1 MADCCFHYDPIGKGT
16 FLMFD
21 QIHEECGVFGIYSP
35 ESSSSVVGDTYM
47 ALYALQHRGQQSCGI
62 AVNDDGVIRS
72 YRDLGLVPDTFNKQV
87 LSDLGSGRMAVGHVL
102 YGATN
107 PERADAQPLVVRHIK
122 GSMALAFNG
131 ALVNAPELKEE
142 LELKGAIFHSNS
154 DAEVISHVIINERLH
169 TNSIE
174 EAIEKAMDKL
184 KGAYSMVVMSP
195 QKLMA
200 VRDPQ
205 GIRPLAMGKMGGEIV
220 FASESCAFDSIGA
233 KFVRDV
239 RPGEIIVVDRSGV
252 RSLESHCGQKSG
264 LCVFEYVY
272 TARPDSVI
280 EGESVHMARKRAGAF
295 LAQEHPVEADIVIGS
310 PDSGL
315 DAALGYAEESGI
327 PYGIGFIKNRYI
339 GRTFILP
346 TQKERERAV
355 HIKLN
360 VLEAAVKGK
369 RVVLVDDS
377 IVRGTTSIQ
386 ITKMLRD
393 AGATEVHLRISSP
406 PFINPCYFGTDIDSK
421 DKLIACR
428 MSQEEIRRT
437 LDVDTLGYLSIEHC
451 AQIAQTTTG
460 CEFCMGC
467 FTGKYPIDV
476 PEEKPCDK
484 FSQKLCNKK

>member
-1 MADCCFHYDPIGKGT
+1 
-16 FLMFD
+16 MFD
-21 QIHEECGVFGIYSP
+21 QIHEECGVFGVYSP
-35 ESSSSVVGDTYM
+35 ESTTSVVGDTYM

-62 AVNDDGVIRS
+62 AVNDDGIIRS
-72 YRDLGLVPDTFNKQV
+72 YRDLGLVPDTFNQRV

-102 YGATN
+102 YGASN

-131 ALVNAPELKEE
+131 ALVNALELKEE

-154 DAEVISHVIINERLH
+154 DAEIISHVIINERLH

-428 MSQEEIRRT
+428 MSMEEIRRT

-451 AQIAQTTTG
+451 AQIARTTTG

-467 FTGKYPIDV
+467 FTGKYPIDL

-484 FSQKLCNKK
+484 FSQKLCNK

>member
-1 MADCCFHYDPIGKGT
+1 
-16 FLMFD
+16 MFD

-233 KFVRDV
+233 KFVKDV

>member
-1 MADCCFHYDPIGKGT
+1 
-16 FLMFD
+16 MFD
-21 QIHEECGVFGIYSP
+21 QIHEECGVFGVYSP
-35 ESSSSVVGDTYM
+35 ESTTSVVGDTYM

-62 AVNDDGVIRS
+62 AVNDDGIIRS
-72 YRDLGLVPDTFNKQV
+72 YRDLGLVPDTFNQRV

-102 YGATN
+102 YGASN

-131 ALVNAPELKEE
+131 ALVNALELKEE

-154 DAEVISHVIINERLH
+154 DAEIISHIIINERLH

-428 MSQEEIRRT
+428 MSMEEIRRT

-451 AQIAQTTTG
+451 AQIARTTTG

-484 FSQKLCNKK
+484 FSQKLCNK

>member
-1 MADCCFHYDPIGKGT
+1 
-16 FLMFD
+16 MFD
-21 QIHEECGVFGIYSP
+21 QIHEECGVFGVYSP
-35 ESSSSVVGDTYM
+35 ESTTSVVGDTYM

-62 AVNDDGVIRS
+62 AVNDDGIIRS
-72 YRDLGLVPDTFNKQV
+72 YRDLGLVPDTFNQRV

-102 YGATN
+102 YGASN

-131 ALVNAPELKEE
+131 ALVNALELKEE

-154 DAEVISHVIINERLH
+154 DAEIISHVIINERLH
-169 TNSIE
+169 TNSIG

-428 MSQEEIRRT
+428 MSMEEIRRT

-451 AQIAQTTTG
+451 AQIARTTTG

-484 FSQKLCNKK
+484 FSQKLCNK

>member
-1 MADCCFHYDPIGKGT
+1 MNWKGD

-21 QIHEECGVFGIYSP
+21 QIHEECGVFGVYSP
-35 ESSSSVVGDTYM
+35 ESTTSVVGDTYM

-62 AVNDDGVIRS
+62 AVNDDGIIRS
-72 YRDLGLVPDTFNKQV
+72 YRDLGLVPDTFNQRV
-87 LSDLGSGRMAVGHVL
+87 LNDLGSGRMAVGHVL
-102 YGATN
+102 YGASN

-131 ALVNAPELKEE
+131 ALVNALELKEE

-154 DAEVISHVIINERLH
+154 DAEIISHVIINERLH

-428 MSQEEIRRT
+428 MSMEEIRRT

-451 AQIAQTTTG
+451 AQIARTTTG

-484 FSQKLCNKK
+484 FSQKLCNK

>member
-1 MADCCFHYDPIGKGT
+1 
-16 FLMFD
+16 MFD
-21 QIHEECGVFGIYSP
+21 QIHEECGVFGVYSP
-35 ESSSSVVGDTYM
+35 ESTTSVVGDTYM

-62 AVNDDGVIRS
+62 AVNDDGIIRS
-72 YRDLGLVPDTFNKQV
+72 YRDLGLVPDTFNQRV

-102 YGATN
+102 YGASN

-131 ALVNAPELKEE
+131 ALVNALELKEE

-154 DAEVISHVIINERLH
+154 DAEIISHVIINERLH

-421 DKLIACR
+421 NKLIACR
-428 MSQEEIRRT
+428 MSMEEIRRT

-451 AQIAQTTTG
+451 AQIARTTTG

-484 FSQKLCNKK
+484 FSQKLCNK

>member
-1 MADCCFHYDPIGKGT
+1 MNWKGD

-21 QIHEECGVFGIYSP
+21 QIHEECGVFGVYSP
-35 ESSSSVVGDTYM
+35 ETTTSVVGDTYM

-72 YRDLGLVPDTFNKQV
+72 YRDLGLVPDTFNQRV
-87 LSDLGSGRMAVGHVL
+87 LNDLGSGRMAVGHVL
-102 YGATN
+102 YGASN

-131 ALVNAPELKEE
+131 ALVNALELKEE
-142 LELKGAIFHSNS
+142 LELNGAIFHSNS
-154 DAEVISHVIINERLH
+154 DAEIISHVIINERLH
-169 TNSIE
+169 TSSIE

-233 KFVRDV
+233 QFVRDV

-295 LAQEHPVEADIVIGS
+295 LAKEHPVEADIVIGS

-360 VLEAAVKGK
+360 VLKAAVAGK

-428 MSQEEIRRT
+428 MSMEEIRRT

-460 CEFCMGC
+460 CQFCMGC
-467 FTGKYPIDV
+467 FTGEYPIDV
-476 PEEKPCDK
+476 PQEKPCDK
-484 FSQKLCNKK
+484 FSQKLCNK

>member
-1 MADCCFHYDPIGKGT
+1 
-16 FLMFD
+16 MFD
-21 QIHEECGVFGIYSP
+21 QIHEECGVFGVYSP
-35 ESSSSVVGDTYM
+35 ESTTSVVGDTYM

-62 AVNDDGVIRS
+62 AVNDDGIIRS
-72 YRDLGLVPDTFNKQV
+72 YRDLGLVPDTFNQRV

-102 YGATN
+102 YGASN

-131 ALVNAPELKEE
+131 ALVNALELKEE

-154 DAEVISHVIINERLH
+154 DAEIISHVIINERLH

-280 EGESVHMARKRAGAF
+280 EGESVYIARKRAGAF

-428 MSQEEIRRT
+428 MSMEEIRRT

-451 AQIAQTTTG
+451 AQIARTTTG

-484 FSQKLCNKK
+484 FSQKLCNK

>member
-1 MADCCFHYDPIGKGT
+1 
-16 FLMFD
+16 MFD
-21 QIHEECGVFGIYSP
+21 QIHEECGVFGVYSP
-35 ESSSSVVGDTYM
+35 ESTTSVVGDTYM

-62 AVNDDGVIRS
+62 AVNDDGIIRS
-72 YRDLGLVPDTFNKQV
+72 YRDLGLVPDTFNQRV

-102 YGATN
+102 YGASN

-131 ALVNAPELKEE
+131 ALVNALELKEE

-154 DAEVISHVIINERLH
+154 DAEIISHVIINERLH

-205 GIRPLAMGKMGGEIV
+205 GISPLAMGKMGGEIV

-428 MSQEEIRRT
+428 MSMEEIRRT

-451 AQIAQTTTG
+451 AQIARTTTG

-484 FSQKLCNKK
+484 FSQKLCNK

>member
-1 MADCCFHYDPIGKGT
+1 
-16 FLMFD
+16 MFD
-21 QIHEECGVFGIYSP
+21 QIHEECGVFGVYSP
-35 ESSSSVVGDTYM
+35 ESTTSVVGDTYM

-62 AVNDDGVIRS
+62 AVNDDGIIRS
-72 YRDLGLVPDTFNKQV
+72 YRDLGLVPDTFNQRV
-87 LSDLGSGRMAVGHVL
+87 LNDLGSGRMAVGHVL
-102 YGATN
+102 YGASN

-131 ALVNAPELKEE
+131 ALVNALELKEE

-154 DAEVISHVIINERLH
+154 DAEIISHVIINERLH

-220 FASESCAFDSIGA
+220 FASESCAFDSNGA

-369 RVVLVDDS
+369 RVVMVDDS

-428 MSQEEIRRT
+428 MSMEEIRRT

-451 AQIAQTTTG
+451 AQIARTTTG

-484 FSQKLCNKK
+484 FSQKLCNK

>member
-1 MADCCFHYDPIGKGT
+1 
-16 FLMFD
+16 MFD
-21 QIHEECGVFGIYSP
+21 QIHEECGVFGVYSP
-35 ESSSSVVGDTYM
+35 ESTTSVVGDTYM

-62 AVNDDGVIRS
+62 AVNDDGIIRS
-72 YRDLGLVPDTFNKQV
+72 YRDLGLVPDTFNQRV

-102 YGATN
+102 YGASN

-131 ALVNAPELKEE
+131 ALVNALELKEE

-154 DAEVISHVIINERLH
+154 DAEIISHVIINERLH

-295 LAQEHPVEADIVIGS
+295 LAQEHPGEADIVIGS

-428 MSQEEIRRT
+428 MSMEEIRRT

-451 AQIAQTTTG
+451 AQIARTTTG

-484 FSQKLCNKK
+484 FSQKLCNK

>member
-1 MADCCFHYDPIGKGT
+1 
-16 FLMFD
+16 MFD
-21 QIHEECGVFGIYSP
+21 QIHEECGVFGVYSP
-35 ESSSSVVGDTYM
+35 ESTTSVVGDTYM

-62 AVNDDGVIRS
+62 AVNDDGIIRS
-72 YRDLGLVPDTFNKQV
+72 YRDLGLVPDTFNQRV

-102 YGATN
+102 YGASN

-131 ALVNAPELKEE
+131 ALVNALELKEE

-154 DAEVISHVIINERLH
+154 DAEIISHVIINERLH

-205 GIRPLAMGKMGGEIV
+205 GIRPLAMGKKGGEIV

-428 MSQEEIRRT
+428 MSMEEIRRT

-451 AQIAQTTTG
+451 AQIARTTTG

-484 FSQKLCNKK
+484 FSQKLCNK

>member
-1 MADCCFHYDPIGKGT
+1 
-16 FLMFD
+16 MFD
-21 QIHEECGVFGIYSP
+21 QIHEECGVFGVYSP
-35 ESSSSVVGDTYM
+35 ESTTSVVGDTYM

-62 AVNDDGVIRS
+62 AVNDDGIIRS
-72 YRDLGLVPDTFNKQV
+72 YRDLGLVPDTFNQRV

-102 YGATN
+102 YGASN

-131 ALVNAPELKEE
+131 ALVNALELKEE

-154 DAEVISHVIINERLH
+154 DAEIISHVIINERLH

-377 IVRGTTSIQ
+377 IVRGTTSALIVG
-386 ITKMLRD
+386 MLRD
-393 AGATEVHLRISSP
+393 AGAKEVHVRISAP
-406 PFINPCYFGTDIDSK
+406 PFLHPCYFGTDIPSEDQ
-421 DKLIACR
+421 LIAHNR
-428 MSQEEIRRT
+428 TVEEIRD
-437 LDVDTLGYLSIEHC
+437 LLGADSLSYLEMDRLYEMAGGKAIC
-451 AQIAQTTTG
+451 TA
-460 CEFCMGC
+460 C
-467 FTGKYPIDV
+467 FSGDYPIEPPKEDIRGSY
-476 PEEKPCDK
+476 EK
-484 FSQKLCNKK
+484 

>member
-1 MADCCFHYDPIGKGT
+1 
-16 FLMFD
+16 MFD
-21 QIHEECGVFGIYSP
+21 QIHEECGVFGVYSP
-35 ESSSSVVGDTYM
+35 ESTTSVVGDTYM

-62 AVNDDGVIRS
+62 AVNDDGIIRS
-72 YRDLGLVPDTFNKQV
+72 YRDLGLVPDTFNQRV

-102 YGATN
+102 YGASN

-131 ALVNAPELKEE
+131 ALVNALELKEE

-154 DAEVISHVIINERLH
+154 DAEIISHVIINERLH

-174 EAIEKAMDKL
+174 EAIEKVMDKL

-428 MSQEEIRRT
+428 MSMEEIRRT

-451 AQIAQTTTG
+451 AQIARTTTG

-484 FSQKLCNKK
+484 FSQKLCNK

>member
-1 MADCCFHYDPIGKGT
+1 
-16 FLMFD
+16 MFD
-21 QIHEECGVFGIYSP
+21 QIHEECGVFGVYSP
-35 ESSSSVVGDTYM
+35 ESTTSVVGDTYM

-62 AVNDDGVIRS
+62 AVNDDGIIRS
-72 YRDLGLVPDTFNKQV
+72 YRDLGLVPDTFNQRV

-102 YGATN
+102 YGASN

-131 ALVNAPELKEE
+131 ALVNALELKEE

-154 DAEVISHVIINERLH
+154 DAEIISHVIINERLH

-428 MSQEEIRRT
+428 MSMEEIRRT
-437 LDVDTLGYLSIEHC
+437 LDVDTLGYLSIDHC
-451 AQIAQTTTG
+451 AQIARTTTG

-484 FSQKLCNKK
+484 FSQKLCNK

>member
-1 MADCCFHYDPIGKGT
+1 
-16 FLMFD
+16 
-21 QIHEECGVFGIYSP
+21 
-35 ESSSSVVGDTYM
+35 
-47 ALYALQHRGQQSCGI
+47 
-62 AVNDDGVIRS
+62 
-72 YRDLGLVPDTFNKQV
+72 
-87 LSDLGSGRMAVGHVL
+87 
-102 YGATN
+102 
-107 PERADAQPLVVRHIK
+107 
-122 GSMALAFNG
+122 
-131 ALVNAPELKEE
+131 
-142 LELKGAIFHSNS
+142 
-154 DAEVISHVIINERLH
+154 
-169 TNSIE
+169 
-174 EAIEKAMDKL
+174 
-184 KGAYSMVVMSP
+184 
-195 QKLMA
+195 
-200 VRDPQ
+200 
-205 GIRPLAMGKMGGEIV
+205 
-220 FASESCAFDSIGA
+220 
-233 KFVRDV
+233 
-239 RPGEIIVVDRSGV
+239 
-252 RSLESHCGQKSG
+252 
-264 LCVFEYVY
+264 
-272 TARPDSVI
+272 
-280 EGESVHMARKRAGAF
+280 MARKRAGAF

-355 HIKLN
+355 HSKLN

-428 MSQEEIRRT
+428 MSLEEIRRT

>member
-1 MADCCFHYDPIGKGT
+1 
-16 FLMFD
+16 MFD
-21 QIHEECGVFGIYSP
+21 QIHEECGVFGVYSP
-35 ESSSSVVGDTYM
+35 ESTTSVVRDTYM

-62 AVNDDGVIRS
+62 AVNDDGIIRS
-72 YRDLGLVPDTFNKQV
+72 YRDLGLVPDTFNQRV

-102 YGATN
+102 YGASN

-131 ALVNAPELKEE
+131 ALVNALELKEE

-154 DAEVISHVIINERLH
+154 DAEIISHVIINERLH

-428 MSQEEIRRT
+428 MSMEEIRRT

-451 AQIAQTTTG
+451 AQIARTTTG

-484 FSQKLCNKK
+484 FSQKLCNK

>member
-1 MADCCFHYDPIGKGT
+1 M
-16 FLMFD
+16 
-21 QIHEECGVFGIYSP
+21 
-35 ESSSSVVGDTYM
+35 
-47 ALYALQHRGQQSCGI
+47 
-62 AVNDDGVIRS
+62 
-72 YRDLGLVPDTFNKQV
+72 

-102 YGATN
+102 YGASN

-131 ALVNAPELKEE
+131 ALVNALELKEE

-154 DAEVISHVIINERLH
+154 DAEIISHVIINERLH

-428 MSQEEIRRT
+428 MSMEEIRRT

-451 AQIAQTTTG
+451 AQIARTTTG

-484 FSQKLCNKK
+484 FSQKLCNK

>member
-1 MADCCFHYDPIGKGT
+1 
-16 FLMFD
+16 MFD
-21 QIHEECGVFGIYSP
+21 QIHEECGVFGVYSP
-35 ESSSSVVGDTYM
+35 ESTTSVVGDTYM

-62 AVNDDGVIRS
+62 AVNDDGIIRS
-72 YRDLGLVPDTFNKQV
+72 YRDLGLVPDTFNQRV
-87 LSDLGSGRMAVGHVL
+87 LSDLGSGRIAVGHVL
-102 YGATN
+102 YGASN

-131 ALVNAPELKEE
+131 ALVNALELKEE

-154 DAEVISHVIINERLH
+154 DAEIISHVIINERLH

-428 MSQEEIRRT
+428 MSMEEIRRT

-451 AQIAQTTTG
+451 AQIARTTTG

-484 FSQKLCNKK
+484 FSQKLCNK

>member
-1 MADCCFHYDPIGKGT
+1 
-16 FLMFD
+16 MFD
-21 QIHEECGVFGIYSP
+21 QIHEECGVFGVYSP
-35 ESSSSVVGDTYM
+35 ESTTSVVGDTYM

-62 AVNDDGVIRS
+62 AVNDDGIIRS
-72 YRDLGLVPDTFNKQV
+72 YRDLGLVPDTFNQRV

-102 YGATN
+102 YGASN

-131 ALVNAPELKEE
+131 ALVNALELKEE

-154 DAEVISHVIINERLH
+154 DAEIISHVIINERLH
-169 TNSIE
+169 TNS
-174 EAIEKAMDKL
+174 IEKAMDKL

-428 MSQEEIRRT
+428 MSMEEIRRT

-451 AQIAQTTTG
+451 AQIARTTTG

-484 FSQKLCNKK
+484 FSQKLCNK

>member
-1 MADCCFHYDPIGKGT
+1 
-16 FLMFD
+16 MFD
-21 QIHEECGVFGIYSP
+21 QIHEECGVFGVYSP
-35 ESSSSVVGDTYM
+35 ESTTSVVGDTYM

-62 AVNDDGVIRS
+62 AVNDDGIIRS
-72 YRDLGLVPDTFNKQV
+72 YRDLGLVPDTFNQRV

-102 YGATN
+102 YGASN

-131 ALVNAPELKEE
+131 ALVNALELKEE

-154 DAEVISHVIINERLH
+154 DAEIISHVIINERLH

-428 MSQEEIRRT
+428 MSMEEIRRT
-437 LDVDTLGYLSIEHC
+437 FDVDTLGYLSIEHC
-451 AQIAQTTTG
+451 AQIARTTTG

-484 FSQKLCNKK
+484 FSQKLCNK

>member
-1 MADCCFHYDPIGKGT
+1 
-16 FLMFD
+16 MFD
-21 QIHEECGVFGIYSP
+21 QIHEECGVFGVYSP
-35 ESSSSVVGDTYM
+35 ESTTSVVGDTYM

-62 AVNDDGVIRS
+62 AVNDDGIIRS
-72 YRDLGLVPDTFNKQV
+72 YRDLGLVPDTFNQRV

-102 YGATN
+102 YGASN

-131 ALVNAPELKEE
+131 ALVNALELKEE

-154 DAEVISHVIINERLH
+154 DTEIISHVIINERLH

-428 MSQEEIRRT
+428 MSMEEIRRT

-451 AQIAQTTTG
+451 AQIARTTTG

-484 FSQKLCNKK
+484 FSQKLCNK

>member
-1 MADCCFHYDPIGKGT
+1 
-16 FLMFD
+16 MFD
-21 QIHEECGVFGIYSP
+21 QIHEECGVFGVYSP
-35 ESSSSVVGDTYM
+35 ESTTSVVGDTYM

-62 AVNDDGVIRS
+62 AVNDDGIIRS
-72 YRDLGLVPDTFNKQV
+72 YRDLGLVPDTFNQRV

-102 YGATN
+102 YGASN
-107 PERADAQPLVVRHIK
+107 PERADAQPLVVRHTK

-131 ALVNAPELKEE
+131 ALVNALELKEE

-154 DAEVISHVIINERLH
+154 DAEIISHVIINERLH

-428 MSQEEIRRT
+428 MSMEEIRRT

-451 AQIAQTTTG
+451 AQIARTTTG

-484 FSQKLCNKK
+484 FSQKLCNK

>member
-1 MADCCFHYDPIGKGT
+1 
-16 FLMFD
+16 MFD
-21 QIHEECGVFGIYSP
+21 QIHEECGVFGVYSP
-35 ESSSSVVGDTYM
+35 ESTTSVVGDTYM

-62 AVNDDGVIRS
+62 AVNDDGIIRS
-72 YRDLGLVPDTFNKQV
+72 YRDLGLVPDTFNQRV

-102 YGATN
+102 YGASN

-131 ALVNAPELKEE
+131 ALVNALELKEE

-154 DAEVISHVIINERLH
+154 DAEIISHVIINERLH

-428 MSQEEIRRT
+428 MSMEEICRT

-451 AQIAQTTTG
+451 AQIARTTTG

-484 FSQKLCNKK
+484 FSQKLCNK

>member
-1 MADCCFHYDPIGKGT
+1 
-16 FLMFD
+16 MFD
-21 QIHEECGVFGIYSP
+21 QIHEECGVFGVYSP
-35 ESSSSVVGDTYM
+35 ESTTSVVGDTYM

-62 AVNDDGVIRS
+62 AVNDDGIIRS
-72 YRDLGLVPDTFNKQV
+72 YRDLGLVPDTFNQRV
-87 LSDLGSGRMAVGHVL
+87 LSNLGSGRMAVGHVL
-102 YGATN
+102 YGASN

-131 ALVNAPELKEE
+131 ALVNALELKEE

-154 DAEVISHVIINERLH
+154 DAEIISHVIINERLH

-428 MSQEEIRRT
+428 MSMEEIRRT

-451 AQIAQTTTG
+451 AQIARTTTG

-484 FSQKLCNKK
+484 FSQKLCNK

>member
-1 MADCCFHYDPIGKGT
+1 
-16 FLMFD
+16 
-21 QIHEECGVFGIYSP
+21 
-35 ESSSSVVGDTYM
+35 
-47 ALYALQHRGQQSCGI
+47 
-62 AVNDDGVIRS
+62 
-72 YRDLGLVPDTFNKQV
+72 
-87 LSDLGSGRMAVGHVL
+87 
-102 YGATN
+102 
-107 PERADAQPLVVRHIK
+107 
-122 GSMALAFNG
+122 
-131 ALVNAPELKEE
+131 
-142 LELKGAIFHSNS
+142 
-154 DAEVISHVIINERLH
+154 
-169 TNSIE
+169 
-174 EAIEKAMDKL
+174 
-184 KGAYSMVVMSP
+184 
-195 QKLMA
+195 
-200 VRDPQ
+200 
-205 GIRPLAMGKMGGEIV
+205 MGKMGGEIV

-377 IVRGTTSIQ
+377 IVRLS
-386 ITKMLRD
+386 
-393 AGATEVHLRISSP
+393 
-406 PFINPCYFGTDIDSK
+406 
-421 DKLIACR
+421 LIH
-428 MSQEEIRRT
+428 I
-437 LDVDTLGYLSIEHC
+437 
-451 AQIAQTTTG
+451 
-460 CEFCMGC
+460 
-467 FTGKYPIDV
+467 
-476 PEEKPCDK
+476 
-484 FSQKLCNKK
+484 

>member
-1 MADCCFHYDPIGKGT
+1 
-16 FLMFD
+16 MFD
-21 QIHEECGVFGIYSP
+21 QIHEECGVFGVYSP
-35 ESSSSVVGDTYM
+35 ESTTSVVGDTYM

-62 AVNDDGVIRS
+62 AVNDDGIIRS
-72 YRDLGLVPDTFNKQV
+72 YRDLGLVPDTFNQRV

-102 YGATN
+102 YGASN

-131 ALVNAPELKEE
+131 ALVNALELKEE

-154 DAEVISHVIINERLH
+154 DAEIISHVIINERLH

-174 EAIEKAMDKL
+174 EAIEKAMDKF

-428 MSQEEIRRT
+428 MSMEEIRRT

-451 AQIAQTTTG
+451 AQIARTTTG

-484 FSQKLCNKK
+484 FSQKLCNK

>member
-1 MADCCFHYDPIGKGT
+1 
-16 FLMFD
+16 MFD

-428 MSQEEIRRT
+428 MSLEEIRRT

-467 FTGKYPIDV
+467 FTGKYPIEV

>member
-1 MADCCFHYDPIGKGT
+1 
-16 FLMFD
+16 MFD
-21 QIHEECGVFGIYSP
+21 QIHEECGVFGVYSP
-35 ESSSSVVGDTYM
+35 ESTTSVVGDTYM

-62 AVNDDGVIRS
+62 AVNDDGIIRS
-72 YRDLGLVPDTFNKQV
+72 YRDLGLVPDTFNQRV

-102 YGATN
+102 YGASN

-131 ALVNAPELKEE
+131 ALVNALELKEE

-154 DAEVISHVIINERLH
+154 DAEIISHVIINERLH

-205 GIRPLAMGKMGGEIV
+205 GIRPLAMGKIGGEIV

-428 MSQEEIRRT
+428 MSMEEIRRT

-451 AQIAQTTTG
+451 AQIARTTTG

-484 FSQKLCNKK
+484 FSQKLCNK

>member
-1 MADCCFHYDPIGKGT
+1 
-16 FLMFD
+16 MFD
-21 QIHEECGVFGIYSP
+21 QIHEECGVFGVYSP
-35 ESSSSVVGDTYM
+35 ESTTSVVGDTYM

-62 AVNDDGVIRS
+62 AVNDDGIIRS
-72 YRDLGLVPDTFNKQV
+72 YRDLGLVPDTFNQRV

-102 YGATN
+102 YGASN

-131 ALVNAPELKEE
+131 ALVNALELKEE

-154 DAEVISHVIINERLH
+154 DAEIISHVIINERLH
-169 TNSIE
+169 ANSIE

-428 MSQEEIRRT
+428 MSMEEIRRT

-451 AQIAQTTTG
+451 AQIARTTTG

-484 FSQKLCNKK
+484 FSQKLCNK

>member
-1 MADCCFHYDPIGKGT
+1 
-16 FLMFD
+16 MFD
-21 QIHEECGVFGIYSP
+21 QIHEECGVFGVYSP
-35 ESSSSVVGDTYM
+35 ESTTSVVGDTYM

-62 AVNDDGVIRS
+62 AVNDDGIIRS
-72 YRDLGLVPDTFNKQV
+72 YRDLGLVPDTFNQRV
-87 LSDLGSGRMAVGHVL
+87 LNDLGSGRMAVGHVL
-102 YGATN
+102 YGASN

-131 ALVNAPELKEE
+131 ALVNALELKEE

-154 DAEVISHVIINERLH
+154 DAEIISHVIINERLH

-428 MSQEEIRRT
+428 MSMEET
-437 LDVDTLGYLSIEHC
+437 
-451 AQIAQTTTG
+451 
-460 CEFCMGC
+460 
-467 FTGKYPIDV
+467 
-476 PEEKPCDK
+476 
-484 FSQKLCNKK
+484 